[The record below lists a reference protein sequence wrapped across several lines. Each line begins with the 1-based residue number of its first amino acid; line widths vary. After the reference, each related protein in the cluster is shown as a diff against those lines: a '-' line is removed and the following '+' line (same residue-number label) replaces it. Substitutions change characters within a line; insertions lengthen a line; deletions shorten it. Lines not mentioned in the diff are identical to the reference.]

1 MRTHGRVINQIRTEL
16 HILPVVVQVPIGV
29 EDQREG
35 AREGVIDLVRR
46 KLEAIYNKGV
56 KR

>member
-1 MRTHGRVINQIRTEL
+1 MRTRGRVINQIRTEL

-35 AREGVIDLVRR
+35 ARGGVIDLVRR
-46 KLEAIYNKGV
+46 KAIYNKGV